1 MDRYHPRESRK
12 RICSNS
18 SSHKQSI
25 STPRGTLLTTRFLR
39 LSLHS
44 LSSLFLCNTHF
55 TNYKSMLSKTE
66 ERSWR
71 GECLADG
78 TNSISAVS
86 ATVRR
91 RCAGRGRIWSNQ
103 AGDTS
108 ETKILITSGLEI
120 CLRIGRVPGTRDRV
134 SNETKQTRH
143 LPPPPFGLLSQS
155 GRGCTPPRSKRD
167 PRRVRT
173 AA

>member
-1 MDRYHPRESRK
+1 
-12 RICSNS
+12 
-18 SSHKQSI
+18 
-25 STPRGTLLTTRFLR
+25 
-39 LSLHS
+39 
-44 LSSLFLCNTHF
+44 
-55 TNYKSMLSKTE
+55 MLSKTGTE

-173 AA
+173 AAANVIKPREIVALGSNWKLAKLHCGTTGWNRASTLSVSLSPSLYTEL